1 MDKVEQVARLIR
13 SKGVSVWFISQ
24 NPADIPEAVLGQVG
38 NRVQHALRAF
48 TAKDQKALRMAAEN
62 YRPNPDFDTAEAI
75 QNVGTGEAVTSFLQP
90 KGVPGIVQ
98 RTLVRP
104 PLSQLGAIADAER
117 ARIVGA
123 SALGLKYDKALDRE
137 SAREMLAARATE
149 AADASAAGKARERG
163 TRPGGDGRAPDR
175 SGDDDL
181 FQMDE
186 GRGRRDRDGF
196 DDARDDDRSDRDE
209 PERHTRGRRY
219 RADEEDG
226 YATPRTRR
234 GAAPAR
240 RSQSD
245 SIATAFGKSLARQ
258 IGTKAGQ
265 ALVRGVL
272 GSWSRGR

>member
-1 MDKVEQVARLIR
+1 
-13 SKGVSVWFISQ
+13 
-24 NPADIPEAVLGQVG
+24 
-38 NRVQHALRAF
+38 
-48 TAKDQKALRMAAEN
+48 
-62 YRPNPDFDTAEAI
+62 
-75 QNVGTGEAVTSFLQP
+75 
-90 KGVPGIVQ
+90 
-98 RTLVRP
+98 
-104 PLSQLGAIADAER
+104 
-117 ARIVGA
+117 
-123 SALGLKYDKALDRE
+123 
-137 SAREMLAARATE
+137 MLAARATE
-149 AADASAAGKARERG
+149 AADAGAAGKAR
-163 TRPGGDGRAPDR
+163 GGDARRGGGGRATDGR
-175 SGDDDL
+175 GDDDL
-181 FQMDE
+181 FRMDE
-186 GRGRRDRDGF
+186 GRGRGDRDGF
-196 DDARDDDRSDRDE
+196 DDHRDHPDRDE